1 MILENSVKNAV
12 KKSVTTN
19 RRQFL
24 KKAVALSAVA
34 SVPFYI
40 SGKVLGKDGAVPP
53 SEQIILGALGIGSR
67 GGGDFSVF
75 LQNPDV
81 RFLSICDIRKS
92 RREWV
97 KQQAD
102 AKYGSNDCTMFRNMF
117 EFYDA
122 NPQMDA
128 VLIATGD
135 RWHTMATIVAAKA
148 GKDVYCEK
156 PLSLTIQESRAVEKA
171 VNRYGRVFQAGT
183 QRRNIGNFQLAAKL
197 AHEGKLGKLTE
208 VHANTLSPG
217 TTHDWLP
224 AQPEPPRDEVDW
236 ELWLGPCPW
245 RPYNESYVRG
255 GWRGFYDFHGGGIL
269 EWGTHTVDL
278 CQWAN
283 QSDDTVPVEYWAT
296 YNEKSE
302 KTARVEARY
311 ANGVKLVCRND
322 GWLGLGTCSAR
333 YVGEEGWVETGDSG
347 RMEVSSDALRKEL
360 KYFGMPGTSPDN
372 HIREFLDCVKSR
384 KKPASN
390 ADVAANAHI
399 ASHCAK
405 IAWDLN
411 PAKLSDSEKSFTL
424 KFDPVKEEFT
434 GNGSEVETANR
445 LRSRAMRSPW
455 RC

>member
-1 MILENSVKNAV
+1 MILKNSVKN
-12 KKSVTTN
+12 SVSSS

-24 KKAVALSAVA
+24 KNAVTLSAVA
-34 SVPFYI
+34 TVPFYV

-53 SEQIILGALGIGSR
+53 SEQIILGALGIGGR
-67 GGGDFSVF
+67 GGHDFSVF
-75 LQNPDV
+75 LKNPDV
-81 RFLSICDIRKS
+81 RFLSICDVRKN

-224 AQPEPPRDEVDW
+224 AQPEPAQDEVDW

-245 RPYNESYVRG
+245 RPYNESYIRG

-296 YNEKSE
+296 YNAKGG

-347 RMEVSSDALRKEL
+347 RMEVSSDALRQEL

-405 IAWDLN
+405 IVWDLN
-411 PAKLSDSEKSFTL
+411 PAQLSNSAKSFTL
-424 KFDPVKEEFT
+424 KFDPVKEEFI
-434 GNGSEVETANR
+434 GNTSEVETANR

>member
-1 MILENSVKNAV
+1 MSKKNNA
-12 KKSVTTN
+12 SLN

-24 KKAVALSAVA
+24 QHSAALAA
-34 SVPFYI
+34 TATVPLYV

-53 SEQIILGALGIGSR
+53 SEMILLGGLGINSR
-67 GGGDFSVF
+67 GGHDLSVF
-75 LQNPDV
+75 MRNPDV
-81 RFLSICDIRKS
+81 RFISICDIRKD
-92 RREWV
+92 RREKV
-97 KQQAD
+97 KNDAD
-102 AKYGSNDCTMFRNMF
+102 RRYNNKDCTMFRDMF
-117 EFYDA
+117 EFYEA

-135 RWHTMATIVAAKA
+135 RWHTMATIVAVKA

-171 VNRYGRVFQAGT
+171 VNRYGRIFQAGT

-197 AHEGKLGKLTE
+197 VHDGKLGKLTE
-208 VHANTLSPG
+208 VHANTLNPW
-217 TTHDWLP
+217 TRHDWLP
-224 AQPEPPRDEVDW
+224 AQPQPPQDEVDW
-236 ELWLGPCPW
+236 ELWLGSCPW
-245 RPYNESYVRG
+245 RPYNRSYIDGR
-255 GWRGFYDFHGGGIL
+255 WRDHYDFHGGGIL

-283 QSDDTVPVEYWAT
+283 QSDDTVPIEYWAT
-296 YNEKSE
+296 FDKNGN
-302 KTARVEARY
+302 KTTRVEAKY
-311 ANGVKLVCRND
+311 ANGVKLVCRDN
-322 GWLGLGTCSAR
+322 GWLRLGTCSAR

-347 RMEVSSDALRKEL
+347 RMEVSSDTLRKEL

-384 KKPASN
+384 KKPVSN

-405 IAWDLN
+405 IVWDLN
-411 PAKLSDSEKSFTL
+411 PAKLSDSAKSFTL
-424 KFDPVKEEFT
+424 KFDPAKEEFI
-434 GNGSEVETANR
+434 GDNEEVKAANR
-445 LRSRAMRSPW
+445 LRTRAMRDPW